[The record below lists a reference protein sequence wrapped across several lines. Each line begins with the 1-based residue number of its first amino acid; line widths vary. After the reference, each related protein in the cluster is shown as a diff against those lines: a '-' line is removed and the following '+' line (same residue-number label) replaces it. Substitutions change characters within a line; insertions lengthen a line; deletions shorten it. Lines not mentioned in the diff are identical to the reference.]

1 MEFVKSSSDGLVNFE
16 NMQFN
21 FGLDLNL
28 GLSYLIATVVLQF
41 NFGLDLNL
49 GLSYL
54 IATVILQRKLEDAG

>member
-1 MEFVKSSSDGLVNFE
+1 
-16 NMQFN
+16 MQFN